1 MAVPSDNDAS
11 STRPLSTNYIAGP
24 NTAETEKHS
33 AAQDSAPPPPPA
45 PDGGIVAWVQVVGA
59 SLLFFNSWSVLLD
72 HPCAVPFTD
81 PEDYRGIIN
90 TFGVYQ
96 SYYETRLLKD
106 CSPSAIA
113 WIGTVQSFLLL
124 SLGLVVGPIFDRG
137 YIKTLIIAGTFLIVF
152 GLMMT
157 SLSKEY
163 YQFFLAHGI
172 AVGIGSGLLFI
183 PSIAI
188 PVTYFTSRRAL
199 AVGFAA
205 SGGSVGKSGL
215 NDFIELCSLET
226 RMPGAVIFPIVFH
239 KLIDRVGFGWTT
251 RIIAFI
257 ALAGLLFSIAVM
269 KSHLPPLEKARRLL
283 DLTAFRRVP
292 FVIYCLALFFDLVG
306 LYFPYFY
313 LPTYFTIYLHAGDN
327 ISFYVLSILSASSF
341 FGRIAPNLLAD
352 RLGSLNVMIIV
363 SLVVTIMAFAWMG
376 IHSNTGA
383 IVFAVI
389 YGFPS
394 GTIVALMSPVLA
406 GLCPDMALM
415 GTWLGMASVFSGLG
429 ILIGNPIAGALLDL
443 EHAVFWKG
451 QLFAAV
457 TVGAGMVLFVALRLW
472 QWKDGAG
479 WKV

>member
-1 MAVPSDNDAS
+1 MAFPSDNDAS
-11 STRPLSTNYIAGP
+11 SIRPLPTNHIAGP
-24 NTAETEKHS
+24 NTVETEKHS
-33 AAQDSAPPPPPA
+33 AAQDSAPPPPA

-72 HPCAVPFTD
+72 HPCAVPLID
-81 PEDYRGIIN
+81 PKDYRGIIN

-106 CSPSAIA
+106 YSPSSIA

-124 SLGLVVGPIFDRG
+124 SLGPVVGPIFDRG
-137 YIKTLIIAGTFLIVF
+137 YVKSLIIAGTFLVVF

-163 YQFFLAHGI
+163 YQFFLAHGV

-183 PSIAI
+183 PSLAI

-205 SGGSVGKSGL
+205 SGGSV
-215 NDFIELCSLET
+215 
-226 RMPGAVIFPIVFH
+226 GAVIFPIVFH

-269 KSHLPPLEKARRLL
+269 KSHLPPLEKSRRLL

-376 IHSNTGA
+376 IHSNAGA

-457 TVGAGMVLFVALRLW
+457 TVGAGMVFFVALRLW
-472 QWKDGAG
+472 QWKDGKG
-479 WKV
+479 WKL